1 MKGEIFVKKK
11 LFVKQRDFRDCGP
24 CCLLSIIKF
33 YEGNINLEQ
42 IRLDTRTNN
51 NGTSAFNIIQAAQK
65 YGLNG
70 YGKKIDKINQEL
82 KLPVIAHIVT
92 KNGYEHL

>member
-42 IRLDTRTNN
+42 IRLEQTIM
-51 NGTSAFNIIQAAQK
+51 GQ
-65 YGLNG
+65 
-70 YGKKIDKINQEL
+70 
-82 KLPVIAHIVT
+82 V
-92 KNGYEHL
+92 HLILFKQPKSMA